1 MEKQRYNILFG
12 EFVRFKRSKKNMSQS
27 DLADLM
33 GNNFQNISRLER
45 GLITPTLFWVQN
57 LAEAFEIKLSDLII
71 EFEMFVKM
79 QGKQQST

>member
-1 MEKQRYNILFG
+1 
-12 EFVRFKRSKKNMSQS
+12 MSQS

-57 LAEAFEIKLSDLII
+57 LAEAFELILSDLVI
-71 EFEMFVKM
+71 EFEMFVKI
-79 QGKQQST
+79 QGKQKSS

>member
-12 EFVRFKRSKKNMSQS
+12 EFVRFKRAKKNMSQS

-79 QGKQQST
+79 QGKQKST

>member
-12 EFVRFKRSKKNMSQS
+12 EFVKFKRAQKNMSQS

-57 LAEAFEIKLSDLII
+57 LSEAFELKLSDLVI
-71 EFEMFVKM
+71 EFELFVKM
-79 QGKQQST
+79 QGKQKST

>member
-71 EFEMFVKM
+71 EFELFVKM
-79 QGKQQST
+79 QGKQKST

>member
-1 MEKQRYNILFG
+1 
-12 EFVRFKRSKKNMSQS
+12 MSES

-57 LAEAFEIKLSDLII
+57 LAEAFELKLSDLII

-79 QGKQQST
+79 QGKQK

>member
-12 EFVRFKRSKKNMSQS
+12 EFVKFKRAQKNMSQS

-57 LAEAFEIKLSDLII
+57 LAEAFELKLSDLVI
-71 EFEMFVKM
+71 EFEMFVKL
-79 QGKQQST
+79 QGKQKST

>member
-57 LAEAFEIKLSDLII
+57 LAEAFELKLSDLII

-79 QGKQQST
+79 QGKQK

>member
-79 QGKQQST
+79 QGKQKST

>member
-12 EFVRFKRSKKNMSQS
+12 EFVKFKRAQKNMSQS

-71 EFEMFVKM
+71 EFEMFVKI

>member
-71 EFEMFVKM
+71 EFEMFVKI

>member
-12 EFVRFKRSKKNMSQS
+12 EFVKFKRAQKNMSQS

-57 LAEAFEIKLSDLII
+57 LAEAFELILSDLVI
-71 EFEMFVKM
+71 EFEMFVKI
-79 QGKQQST
+79 QGKQKSS

>member
-12 EFVRFKRSKKNMSQS
+12 EFVKFKRAQKNMSQS

-57 LAEAFEIKLSDLII
+57 LSEAFELKLSDLVI
-71 EFEMFVKM
+71 EFEMFVKI
-79 QGKQQST
+79 QGKQKSS

>member
-12 EFVRFKRSKKNMSQS
+12 EFVKFKRAQKNMSQS

-57 LAEAFEIKLSDLII
+57 LSEAFELKLSDLVI
-71 EFEMFVKM
+71 EFELFVKM
-79 QGKQQST
+79 QGKQK

>member
-12 EFVRFKRSKKNMSQS
+12 EFVKFKRVQKNMSQS

-57 LAEAFEIKLSDLII
+57 LAEAFELILSDLVI
-71 EFEMFVKM
+71 EFELFVKM
-79 QGKQQST
+79 QGKQKST

>member
-12 EFVRFKRSKKNMSQS
+12 EFVKFKRAQKNMSQS

-57 LAEAFEIKLSDLII
+57 LSEAFELKLSDLII
-71 EFEMFVKM
+71 EFELFVKM
-79 QGKQQST
+79 QGKQKSI

>member
-1 MEKQRYNILFG
+1 MEKLSYNILFG
-12 EFVRFKRSKKNMSQS
+12 EFVKFKRAQKNMSQS

-57 LAEAFEIKLSDLII
+57 LAEAFEFKLSDLII
-71 EFEMFVKM
+71 EFEMFIKM
-79 QGKQQST
+79 HGKQKST

>member
-12 EFVRFKRSKKNMSQS
+12 EFVRFKRAKKNMSQS

-57 LAEAFEIKLSDLII
+57 LAETFEIKLSDLII
-71 EFEMFVKM
+71 EFEMFVKI

>member
-12 EFVRFKRSKKNMSQS
+12 EFVRFKRSQKNMSQS

-57 LAEAFEIKLSDLII
+57 LADAFDFKLSDLII
-71 EFEMFVKM
+71 DFELFVKL
-79 QGKQQST
+79 QGKQK

>member
-12 EFVRFKRSKKNMSQS
+12 EFVRFKRSQKNMSQS

-33 GNNFQNISRLER
+33 RNNFQNISRLER
-45 GLITPTLFWVQN
+45 GLITPTLFWVRN
-57 LAEAFEIKLSDLII
+57 LAEAFEFKLSDLII

-79 QGKQQST
+79 QGKQKST

>member
-12 EFVRFKRSKKNMSQS
+12 EFVKFKRVQKNMSQS

-57 LAEAFEIKLSDLII
+57 LAEAFELILSDLVI
-71 EFEMFVKM
+71 EFEMFVKI
-79 QGKQQST
+79 QGKQKSS

>member
-1 MEKQRYNILFG
+1 MKNTLLIMLLFFCAFAMAQNVP
-12 EFVRFKRSKKNMSQS
+12 EERE
-27 DLADLM
+27 LM

-57 LAEAFEIKLSDLII
+57 LADAFEFKLSDLII

-79 QGKQQST
+79 QGKQK

>member
-12 EFVRFKRSKKNMSQS
+12 EFVKFKRAQKNMSQS

-71 EFEMFVKM
+71 EFEMFVKI
-79 QGKQQST
+79 QGKKQST

>member
-71 EFEMFVKM
+71 EFEMFVKI
-79 QGKQQST
+79 QGKQKSK

>member
-12 EFVRFKRSKKNMSQS
+12 EFVRFKRSQKNMSQS

-57 LAEAFEIKLSDLII
+57 LAEAFELKLSDLII

-79 QGKQQST
+79 QGKQK

>member
-57 LAEAFEIKLSDLII
+57 LAEAFEIKLSDLKI
-71 EFEMFVKM
+71 EFEMFVKI

>member
-12 EFVRFKRSKKNMSQS
+12 DFVRFKRSQRGMSQS

-45 GLITPTLFWVQN
+45 GLITPTLYWVQN
-57 LAEAFEIKLSDLII
+57 LADAFGIKLSDLII
-71 EFEMFVKM
+71 EFEMFVKL
-79 QGKQQST
+79 QCKQKSK

>member
-12 EFVRFKRSKKNMSQS
+12 EFVKFKRAQKNMSQS

-57 LAEAFEIKLSDLII
+57 LAEAFELILSDLVI
-71 EFEMFVKM
+71 EFEMFVKI
-79 QGKQQST
+79 QGKQK